1 MIRKSPIAIVIF
13 AVLLSGIIMV
23 FASVSPIAVVRA
35 GLTRAFHP
43 LMRFASSAGNRIGSG
58 DRGISFSSSDSCDSC
73 DADGVAR
80 AVAEAKLIQV
90 AEENESLK
98 KMLGLKQ
105 NYAPSLIPAA
115 VAVYNQEWD
124 REWLVIDA
132 GADAGVRSG
141 DPVIDE
147 NQFLIGEVAEV
158 TAVSA
163 TVAIASNRDVTFN
176 VALVSESGEALAHGL
191 GARAF
196 GVELIPR
203 GTPVGPGDMV
213 MRVSESHKKLPPIFA
228 GRMVHVDDRAGG
240 AFKIGK
246 AVLLSH
252 PERVL
257 RVLVVSAL

>member
-1 MIRKSPIAIVIF
+1 MIRKSPIIIAIF
-13 AVLLSGIIMV
+13 AVLFSGVIII
-23 FASVSPIAVVRA
+23 FAPVSSIAVVRA
-35 GLTRAFHP
+35 GLAQALRP
-43 LMRFASSAGNRIGSG
+43 IMRFALSAGNRIGSG
-58 DRGISFSSSDSCDSC
+58 GRGFSFSSCDLC
-73 DADGVAR
+73 DDDRVAR
-80 AVAEAKLIQV
+80 AVAEVKLVQV

-98 KMLGLKQ
+98 KSLGLKQ
-105 NYAPSLIPAA
+105 KFAPSLIPAA

-147 NQFLIGEVAEV
+147 DQFLVGEVAEV
-158 TAVSA
+158 AAASA
-163 TVAIASNRDVTFN
+163 TVAVASNRDVAFS
-176 VALVSESGEALAHGL
+176 VALASESGEALAHGL

-203 GTPVGPGDMV
+203 SMPVSPGDIV
-213 MRVSESHKKLPPIFA
+213 VRVSKSNKKMPPIFA
-228 GRMVHVDDRAGG
+228 GRIVDVDDRAGG

-252 PERVL
+252 PERIL